1 MTAGP
6 PDLLGTHG
14 AVSSSHW
21 LATAAGMATLND
33 GGNAFDAAV
42 AAGFVLAVVEP
53 HSNGLGGDACIVA
66 HHARSGRTSVIS
78 GQGPMP
84 AAATLAHF
92 QDLGLRQIPGSGLLP
107 ATVPGA
113 FGAWLRML
121 AEFGT
126 KSLRDVMTDA
136 IGYAERGHPLVA
148 DAARAIGSMQP
159 LFATEWESSGAMYLD
174 AAGNAPAT
182 GDRMRY
188 PELAS
193 TMRCLVEAAE
203 AAGSSQESQIEA
215 AHRAFYQGF
224 VAEAIDGFATRS
236 FLDSTGRHHSGLL
249 TGQDLAAWTAPVEES
264 LSVAY
269 REFEVHKSGPW
280 SQGPVFLQQLALLA
294 GIDLT
299 AYEFGGAPYIHT
311 LTEVAKLAFADRE
324 AWYGDQPDG
333 RETIEALLDPGTV
346 AARRALIG
354 PAATPD
360 PAHTD
365 LPGRHGFVPDVTP
378 NTLPDM
384 ELSDWFLQL
393 QNGLPTIVP
402 AAALRASLK
411 PGDTC
416 TVVVADREGNL
427 VAAIPSGGWL
437 KSSPVVPGLG
447 FPLGTRGQ
455 TMWLVPG
462 HPNSLAPGRRP
473 RTTLSPSVA
482 LRDGKPY
489 LAYGTPGGDRQ
500 DQWTLESF
508 LAVADFGM
516 GLQQATDIP
525 HFHTDHVPAS
535 FTPRARRRN
544 TVVVESAPDAELI
557 AALKS
562 RGHNAVTVPPMS
574 LGAKVC
580 IVAAPDTQGM
590 LRAAAGTRGSQ
601 AQAMVR

>member
-1 MTAGP
+1 MIAGP

-14 AVSSSHW
+14 AVSASHW

-53 HSNGLGGDACIVA
+53 HSNGLGGDACIVV

-92 QDLGLRQIPGSGLLP
+92 QDLGLTQIPGSGLLP

-121 AEFGT
+121 ADFGT

-136 IGYAERGHPLVA
+136 VGYAERGHPLVA
-148 DAARAIGSMQP
+148 DAARAISSMRP
-159 LFATEWESSGAMYLD
+159 LFAGEWASSGVMYLD
-174 AAGNAPAT
+174 AAGNAPVT
-182 GDRMRY
+182 GDLMRY
-188 PELAS
+188 PELAY
-193 TMRCLVEAAE
+193 TMRRLVEAGE
-203 AAGSSQESQIEA
+203 AAGGDRERQIGA

-224 VAEAIDGFATRS
+224 VAEAIDAFVGQP

-249 TGQDLAAWTAPVEES
+249 AGQDMAGWTVPIEES
-264 LSVAY
+264 LSVRY

-299 AYEFGGAPYIHT
+299 MYDFGGAEYIHR
-311 LTEVAKLAFADRE
+311 LTEAAKLAFADRE
-324 AWYGDQPDG
+324 AHYGDVPDG
-333 RETIEALLDPGTV
+333 REIIGALLAQDTV

-354 PAATPD
+354 PTSAVD
-360 PAHTD
+360 PVHTE
-365 LPGRHGFVPDVTP
+365 LPGRTGFVPDMKP
-378 NTLPDM
+378 NPMPSIDC
-384 ELSDWFLQL
+384 DWFLQL

-402 AAALRASLK
+402 QAALRASLK

-416 TVVVADREGNL
+416 TVTVADREGNL
-427 VAAIPSGGWL
+427 VAAVPSGGWL
-437 KSSPVVPGLG
+437 KSSPVIPGLG

-489 LAYGTPGGDRQ
+489 LAFGTPGGDRQ

-516 GLQQATDIP
+516 SLQQATDIP

-535 FTPRARRRN
+535 FSPRARRRN
-544 TVVVESAPDAELI
+544 TVVIESAPDAALLT
-557 AALKS
+557 ALKAL
-562 RGHNAVTVPPMS
+562 GHNAVSVPPMS

-580 IVAAPDTQGM
+580 MVTAPDSRG
-590 LRAAAGTRGSQ
+590 LLAAAAGTRGRQ